1 MGRLE
6 GKVAFITGVARGQG
20 RSHAIRLAEEGADIV
35 GVDSLTD
42 VDTTSYPM
50 ATQEDLDETTVLVEK
65 TGRRASLSR
74 ADVRDRD
81 GLKRA
86 VLDGVA
92 EFGRLDIVCANAG
105 IMPIGRPLWEIP
117 SEQWQDV
124 IDVNLTGVF
133 NTLAVTVPAMRATG
147 NGGSIILTASAA
159 ALRFGLHLGDYS
171 ATRAGVVALAKT
183 LANEL
188 AAEGIRVNAICPG
201 AVATPMIMA
210 NEQLFTLFRPDLE
223 NPTLQDCEAAFSALM
238 PMGGPWLAPEDVSNM
253 VVFLASDEASSLQEP
268 RCQSTRELSTGDRGV
283 ETMSATEPVVPLS
296 NNDRFFIGGEWVKP
310 SSDAVLDVI
319 DSATERLYFQVPEA
333 QPADM
338 DLAIGAARRAFDRGP
353 WPRMTHAERAKY
365 SAGAWPTSSK
375 HGPLTTAPCGHT
387 NPVSCI
393 RSRSAVKPATPRH
406 CGYYADLAD
415 DYPFEEPF
423 TPSATSMAG
432 GGFGLLVREP
442 VGVVG
447 AIIPVERSLPLVLIK
462 VAPALLAGCTVI
474 VKVSPGGAECRVPD
488 G

>member
-86 VLDGVA
+86 VTDGVA

-124 IDVNLTGVF
+124 IDINLTGVF

-171 ATRAGVVALAKT
+171 ATKAGVVALAKT

-253 VVFLASDEASSLQEP
+253 VVFLASDEASSV
-268 RCQSTRELSTGDRGV
+268 TG
-283 ETMSATEPVVPLS
+283 TAMSV
-296 NNDRFFIGGEWVKP
+296 DQG
-310 SSDAVLDVI
+310 
-319 DSATERLYFQVPEA
+319 
-333 QPADM
+333 
-338 DLAIGAARRAFDRGP
+338 
-353 WPRMTHAERAKY
+353 
-365 SAGAWPTSSK
+365 
-375 HGPLTTAPCGHT
+375 
-387 NPVSCI
+387 
-393 RSRSAVKPATPRH
+393 
-406 CGYYADLAD
+406 
-415 DYPFEEPF
+415 
-423 TPSATSMAG
+423 
-432 GGFGLLVREP
+432 
-442 VGVVG
+442 
-447 AIIPVERSLPLVLIK
+447 
-462 VAPALLAGCTVI
+462 TVN
-474 VKVSPGGAECRVPD
+474 K
-488 G
+488 